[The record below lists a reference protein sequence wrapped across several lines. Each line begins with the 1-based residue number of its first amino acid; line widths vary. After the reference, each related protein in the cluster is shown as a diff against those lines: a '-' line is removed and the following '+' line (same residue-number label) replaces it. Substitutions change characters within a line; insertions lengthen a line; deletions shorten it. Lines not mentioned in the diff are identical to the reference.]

1 MVIVF
6 VLVAVLVLAVVVTA
20 NWYVWRR
27 LFRDTTRGPGLTRR
41 AGAVLIAGGW
51 VLAITALVAERSGAP
66 FWLQQVLA
74 WPGFLWLALS
84 IYLLLAVLAG
94 EIVRPLLRRFLEH
107 RARRTDQGAQPGR
120 AASAAPDSPANPTPT
135 TATTAPRGNEG
146 TAPAAQPD
154 GGGDAASTATA
165 VPAAGTRAVG
175 GAAPAAASRR
185 DGGVGAPAAPQ
196 ADGSGAAPA
205 SETAAGPR
213 PGGGT
218 AHAAASA
225 AASRRDGGVGAP
237 AAPQADGSG
246 AAPASETAAGP
257 RPGGAT
263 AHTPA
268 SAAAS
273 QSDRGISAT
282 VLQPEI
288 GAGPDAAPE
297 ASPEPAGAATLTP
310 TGPSRRLFVSRVV
323 AGAAAAAAVGTVGY
337 GTYGVLRGPKV
348 KRVTVPLAKLPRAAH
363 GYRIAV
369 VSDVHLGP
377 VLGRGFAQKVVDTIN
392 STQPDLIAVVG
403 DLVDGS
409 VKDLGPAA
417 APLAQLRAR
426 HGSYFVTGN
435 HEYFSGAE
443 QWVEEVRRLGID
455 PLENA
460 RREMPHFDLAGVN
473 DVAGEEEGQGPD
485 FAKALGDRDTSR
497 ACVLLAHQPVQIHDA
512 VEHGVDLQLS
522 GHTHGGQLWPGN
534 LIASGAN
541 PTLAGLDR
549 YGDTQLYVSR
559 GAGAW
564 GPPTRV
570 GAPSDITVIE
580 LASKQA

>member
-1 MVIVF
+1 MAIVF
-6 VLVAVLVLAVVVTA
+6 VLVALLVVAVLVTG

-27 LFRDTTRGPGLTRR
+27 LFRDTTAGPGPVRR
-41 AGAVLIAGGW
+41 IGAAVIVGGW
-51 VLAITALVAERSGAP
+51 LLFIGGMVASRTEAP
-66 FWLQQVLA
+66 FTLQRVLA
-74 WPGFLWLALS
+74 WPGYLWLALTL
-84 IYLLLAVLAG
+84 YLLLALLVG
-94 EIVRPLLRRFLEH
+94 ELVRPVLRRVLE
-107 RARRTDQGAQPGR
+107 RR
-120 AASAAPDSPANPTPT
+120 AAGASEREAEAEPEPARDPIPAGR
-135 TATTAPRGNEG
+135 TAEK
-146 TAPAAQPD
+146 PA
-154 GGGDAASTATA
+154 
-165 VPAAGTRAVG
+165 G
-175 GAAPAAASRR
+175 GAVA
-185 DGGVGAPAAPQ
+185 GGAVAG
-196 ADGSGAAPA
+196 GS
-205 SETAAGPR
+205 TAAGV
-213 PGGGT
+213 
-218 AHAAASA
+218 A
-225 AASRRDGGVGAP
+225 
-237 AAPQADGSG
+237 
-246 AAPASETAAGP
+246 
-257 RPGGAT
+257 
-263 AHTPA
+263 
-268 SAAAS
+268 
-273 QSDRGISAT
+273 
-282 VLQPEI
+282 
-288 GAGPDAAPE
+288 GAGD
-297 ASPEPAGAATLTP
+297 
-310 TGPSRRLFVSRVV
+310 GPSRRLFVSRVV
-323 AGAAAAAAVGTVGY
+323 GGAAAAAAVGTVGY

-369 VSDVHLGP
+369 VSDIHLGP

-417 APLAQLRAR
+417 APLAQLTAR
-426 HGSYFVTGN
+426 HGSFFVTGN

-443 QWVEEVRRLGID
+443 QWVEEVRRLGLH

-460 RREMPHFDLAGVN
+460 RTELPHFDLAGVN
-473 DVAGEEEGQGPD
+473 DVAGEDEGQGPD
-485 FAKALGDRDTSR
+485 FALALGDRDRAR

-512 VEHGVDLQLS
+512 VDHGVDLQLS

-580 LASKQA
+580 LASRQA

>member
-6 VLVAVLVLAVVVTA
+6 VVVAVLVMAVIVTA

-51 VLAITALVAERSGAP
+51 ILAITALVAERSGAP

-107 RARRTDQGAQPGR
+107 RARRTDQDAQPGP
-120 AASAAPDSPANPTPT
+120 ATSTASSPAGSAGRPT
-135 TATTAPRGNEG
+135 TGPDP
-146 TAPAAQPD
+146 APASQP
-154 GGGDAASTATA
+154 GGGGGAASTATA
-165 VPAAGTRAVG
+165 VPAAGTRADGG
-175 GAAPAAASRR
+175 GATASAAPAVASQHDGGADAPAPATAAPRANGSGTAPATEAGDAGGASASGTAAGSRAGGGATQASAPGQPTPGRPAPAAASQPGR
-185 DGGVGAPAAPQ
+185 
-196 ADGSGAAPA
+196 GAA
-205 SETAAGPR
+205 
-213 PGGGT
+213 
-218 AHAAASA
+218 
-225 AASRRDGGVGAP
+225 
-237 AAPQADGSG
+237 
-246 AAPASETAAGP
+246 
-257 RPGGAT
+257 
-263 AHTPA
+263 
-268 SAAAS
+268 
-273 QSDRGISAT
+273 AT
-282 VLQPEI
+282 VLPPPI
-288 GAGPDAAPE
+288 GPGPDASPE
-297 ASPEPAGAATLTP
+297 ASPEPAGTATP

-460 RREMPHFDLAGVN
+460 RREMPYFDLAGVN

-485 FAKALGDRDTSR
+485 FAKALGDRDTAR

-570 GAPSDITVIE
+570 GAPSDITLIE
-580 LASKQA
+580 LASRRA